1 MKSGLSQ
8 RNRAHGDPD
17 ETGLPDADLTVLEQ
31 IRNRAHE
38 QCFACRQSPW
48 RLEIELEP
56 ENTLVAKLQLDET
69 LCSYADMVH
78 GGALALFF
86 DEMATCC
93 MFAHGIEA
101 VTAQMRVRYR
111 RPVRPL
117 VTAVLRARMKPVRR
131 PHYQVRCW
139 LEQDGSLKVEAVM
152 DMWEPS
158 SEPLL

>member
-1 MKSGLSQ
+1 MQSELSQ
-8 RNRAHGDPD
+8 RSRAHGDPGAK
-17 ETGLPDADLTVLEQ
+17 GLPDADLAILEQ
-31 IRNRAHE
+31 IRSRAHE
-38 QCFACRQSPW
+38 RCFACRQGPW
-48 RLEIELEP
+48 RLHLELEP
-56 ENTLVAKLQLDET
+56 ENTLVAKLELDET
-69 LCSYADMVH
+69 FCGYADTVH

-101 VTAQMRVRYR
+101 VTAKLQVRYR
-111 RPVRPL
+111 HPVRPV

-139 LEQDGSLKVEAVM
+139 LEQEGSLKVDAVM